1 MGATFSSSKSPTYIY
16 PATQSSNPP
25 TRIYRIE
32 VYKICRLVKQLNEDE
47 RKPTGVRVIIKINSM
62 QISDHSAS
70 FDIPYPPSV
79 YQKKPSELRLRPMLL
94 NTKTSITSLRSAIF
108 KSDTIAQSIVNHPQ
122 QPLKVDRPG
131 LEKVK
136 YVPTSRINAFQ
147 FDKHYDVKDIVTA
160 IDATINEVCSPTP
173 MERTVTRSESTA
185 APSDISSPIRLIQR
199 PFTTNDSFILPQS
212 GASNRIDTVT
222 LARASL
228 ETLTRASSKSKARFY
243 MGVKAEASPATTK
256 ISFRSTLTSE
266 VETMGTTVSEPV
278 TVISTPEAPKL
289 DKMQI
294 VSTSSDSIQDITF
307 GSLNSP
313 VPIIA
318 NRYISGASYIKPV
331 GPYHHHP
338 IVTSSTLTCPNS
350 EILKNADIVFSP
362 EKIKASTPNT
372 VPPLTII
379 KPCRPRNMAAPKLP
393 TDYDPF
399 STRDMCV
406 NITTPLNIRKVHPT
420 IRNRPSLSP
429 NSINLPIWDA
439 MSLAIQPIEDS
450 CRTLPSK
457 NVAGRIPRSRFPMI

>member
-1 MGATFSSSKSPTYIY
+1 
-16 PATQSSNPP
+16 
-25 TRIYRIE
+25 
-32 VYKICRLVKQLNEDE
+32 
-47 RKPTGVRVIIKINSM
+47 
-62 QISDHSAS
+62 
-70 FDIPYPPSV
+70 
-79 YQKKPSELRLRPMLL
+79 MLL

-199 PFTTNDSFILPQS
+199 PFTTKDSFILPQS

-318 NRYISGASYIKPV
+318 NRYISGASYIKVCVHPMFDCCATVVNHHNRQPV

-372 VPPLTII
+372 VPPLAVSLFYSPLSI
-379 KPCRPRNMAAPKLP
+379 PKL
-393 TDYDPF
+393 T
-399 STRDMCV
+399 
-406 NITTPLNIRKVHPT
+406 
-420 IRNRPSLSP
+420 
-429 NSINLPIWDA
+429 
-439 MSLAIQPIEDS
+439 
-450 CRTLPSK
+450 
-457 NVAGRIPRSRFPMI
+457 